1 MIIYFEIA
9 SETEAYKKL
18 ESFIRQDQFNRS
30 FGDFENA
37 IGLTFALD
45 LGLFEKDNYY
55 LAARVPNNLDSFP
68 METELSRDLKNI
80 SFDAFKERLGNDY
93 KFWSFV
99 SSPQFRKSLLSN
111 INQ

>member
-9 SETEAYKKL
+9 SGTEAYKKID
-18 ESFIRQDQFNRS
+18 SFIRQDQFDRS
-30 FGDFENA
+30 FGDLENA
-37 IGLTFALD
+37 LGLNFVLD

-55 LAARVPNNLDSFP
+55 LAARVANNIASFP
-68 METELSRDLKNI
+68 LKTELSRDLKNI
-80 SFDAFKERLGNDY
+80 SLDSFKEKLGHDY

-99 SSPQFRKSLLSN
+99 SSPQFCESLLSN